1 MLQQRSLLLTAPH
14 TLLWSVEPL
23 SAPQPTEILV
33 ETIAGAIS
41 IGTELPFYLGTHRG
55 SEPITYPRM
64 TGYESLGQVIACGPQ
79 VKTVQVGDRVVAFY
93 GHRSHAVLSA
103 ERLIVVPAGISD
115 KLALLAILAC
125 DVGKGIAKLNPQPT
139 QKVLITGMG
148 TIGLLALWMLK
159 AYGITQV
166 DVVEPNVERHQ
177 LAYALGASRVVTS
190 DTVNDQIADYSIGIE
205 CSSRNAGFALLQAA
219 AAIGGHICI
228 LADGNLEPLQLSPHF
243 HEKELT
249 VVGSSDGV
257 DYPAYARWFYAQ
269 DNQQITALEALF
281 MWTINANELPQTF
294 RRIANST
301 MRPVKVFVEYTG

>member
-1 MLQQRSLLLTAPH
+1 
-14 TLLWSVEPL
+14 
-23 SAPQPTEILV
+23 
-33 ETIAGAIS
+33 
-41 IGTELPFYLGTHRG
+41 
-55 SEPITYPRM
+55 
-64 TGYESLGQVIACGPQ
+64 
-79 VKTVQVGDRVVAFY
+79 
-93 GHRSHAVLSA
+93 
-103 ERLIVVPAGISD
+103 
-115 KLALLAILAC
+115 
-125 DVGKGIAKLNPQPT
+125 
-139 QKVLITGMG
+139 MG
-148 TIGLLALWMLK
+148 TIGLLALWTLK

-228 LADGNLEPLQLSPHF
+228 LADGNLEPLALSPHF

-257 DYPAYARWFYAQ
+257 DHPAYARWFYAQ